1 MRAAV
6 LAGAVALA
14 LLPVGQ
20 ATGRGTNV
28 QLVPVVSGLR
38 APLYVT
44 APSSEPNRLY
54 VVEQAGVI
62 RVIARGK
69 LLRRPFLDIRS
80 RVRSGGN
87 LGLFSIA
94 FHPHYASN
102 HRFYV
107 DYSGRHGN
115 VYVVELRARGGV
127 GLPSSARVILRFHA
141 SADPASHDGG
151 QLAFGPDGRLY
162 VGTGD
167 GFDGAAAQDPASL
180 LGKVLRIEVD
190 DPSAAPEVYAYGLR
204 NPWRFSFD
212 PTTGDLYIG
221 DVGGG
226 RWEEIDR
233 RPRGNAS
240 PSNFGW
246 SAYEGREHV
255 RDTPLG
261 PDAPIP
267 PIAFYPHRKGGCT
280 AVIGGYVYR
289 GRALPAAR
297 GRYFYGD
304 LCSGRVWS
312 VRIVGGKATA
322 WRREPIVVP
331 QLLASFGEDAAG
343 ELYAV
348 SLAGGTVYRIARGG

>member
-1 MRAAV
+1 MRLAA
-6 LAGAVALA
+6 LAGALALA

-20 ATGRGTNV
+20 ATGRSTSV
-28 QLVPVVSGLR
+28 VLVPVVSGLN

-44 APSSEPNRLY
+44 APRSEPNRLY
-54 VVEQAGVI
+54 VVEQSGVI
-62 RVIARGK
+62 RVIAGGK

-80 RVRSGGN
+80 RVRSDEL
-87 LGLFSIA
+87 LGLFSVA
-94 FHPHYASN
+94 FHPRYASN
-102 HRFYV
+102 HRFYI
-107 DYSGRHGN
+107 DYSGRNGN
-115 VYVVELRARGGV
+115 VYVVEMRARAGV
-127 GLPSSARVILRFHA
+127 GLPSSAHVILRFHT
-141 SADPASHDGG
+141 SADPTSHDGG
-151 QLAFGPDGRLY
+151 QLAFGTDGKLY

-167 GFDGAAAQDPASL
+167 GLDRAAPQDPASL
-180 LGKVLRIEVD
+180 LGKVLRIDVD
-190 DPSAAPEVYAYGLR
+190 DPAGEPEVYAYGLR

-212 PTTGDLYIG
+212 RATGDLYIG

-233 RPRGNAS
+233 RPHGSES
-240 PSNFGW
+240 PVNFGW

-261 PDAPIP
+261 PDTPLP
-267 PIAFYPHRKGGCT
+267 PLVFYPHRKGGCS
-280 AVIGGYVYR
+280 AVVGGYVYR
-289 GRALPAAR
+289 GRALPGQR

-312 VRIVGGKATA
+312 VRVSRGRATA

-331 QLLASFGEDAAG
+331 ELLASFGEDAAG

-348 SLAGGTVYRIARGG
+348 SLTGGTVYRLTR

>member
-1 MRAAV
+1 MRPAV
-6 LAGAVALA
+6 LAGIVALA

-20 ATGRGTNV
+20 ATGRSTSLR
-28 QLVPVVSGLR
+28 LVPVVSGLH

-44 APSSEPNRLY
+44 APGSEPNRLY

-62 RVIARGK
+62 RVIAGGK

-80 RVRSGGN
+80 RVRSDGN
-87 LGLFSIA
+87 LGLFSVA

-102 HRFYV
+102 HRFYI
-107 DYSGRHGN
+107 DYSGRNGN
-115 VYVVELRARGGV
+115 VYVVELSARGGI
-127 GLPSSARVILRFHA
+127 GLPSSARVILRFHT
-141 SADPASHDGG
+141 SAAPDSHDGG
-151 QLAFGPDGRLY
+151 QLAFGNDGRLN

-167 GFDGAAAQDPASL
+167 GLDPAAPQDPESL
-180 LGKVLRIEVD
+180 LGKVLRIDVD
-190 DPSAAPEVYAYGLR
+190 DPAAAPEVYAYGLR

-212 PTTGDLYIG
+212 RATGDLYIG
-221 DVGGG
+221 DVGDR

-233 RPRGNAS
+233 RPQGAVS
-240 PSNFGW
+240 PANFGW
-246 SAYEGREHV
+246 SAYEGLEHV

-261 PDAPIP
+261 PDAPTP
-267 PIAFYPHRKGGCT
+267 PIAFYRHRKGGCT
-280 AVIGGYVYR
+280 AVVGGYVYR
-289 GRALPAAR
+289 GRALPGER

-304 LCSGRVWS
+304 LCSGQIWS
-312 VRIVGGKATA
+312 VRVSGGKATA

-348 SLAGGTVYRIARGG
+348 SLAGGTVYRITG

>member
-20 ATGRGTNV
+20 ATGRSTSI

-44 APSSEPNRLY
+44 APSSERNRLY

-62 RVIARGK
+62 RVIAGGK
-69 LLRRPFLDIRS
+69 LLRRPFLDIRG
-80 RVRSGGN
+80 RVRSGAL
-87 LGLFSIA
+87 LGLFSVT

-107 DYSGRHGN
+107 DYSGRNGN
-115 VYVVELRARGGV
+115 VYVIELRARGGI
-127 GLPSSARVILRFHA
+127 GLPSSARVILRFHT
-141 SADPASHDGG
+141 SADPTSHDGG
-151 QLAFGPDGRLY
+151 QLAFGRDGRLY

-167 GFDGAAAQDPASL
+167 GLDRAAPQNPESL
-180 LGKVLRIEVD
+180 LGKVLRIDVD
-190 DPSAAPEVYAYGLR
+190 DPAAEPEVYAYGLR

-212 PTTGDLYIG
+212 RATGNLYIG

-233 RPRGNAS
+233 RPRGSAS
-240 PSNFGW
+240 PANFGW
-246 SAYEGREHV
+246 SAYEGREQV

-267 PIAFYPHRKGGCT
+267 PIAFYRHRKGACS
-280 AVIGGYVYR
+280 AVVGGYVYR
-289 GRALPAAR
+289 GRALPGDR

-304 LCSGRVWS
+304 LCSGLVWS
-312 VRIVGGKATA
+312 VLISGGKATA

-348 SLAGGTVYRIARGG
+348 SLTGGTVYRIMR

>member
-1 MRAAV
+1 MRLAF

-14 LLPVGQ
+14 LLSAAQ
-20 ATGRGTNV
+20 ATGRGTTV
-28 QLVPVVSGLR
+28 HLVPVVSGLR
-38 APLYVT
+38 APVYVT
-44 APSSEPNRLY
+44 APRSEASRLY
-54 VVEQAGVI
+54 VVEQAGKI
-62 RVIARGK
+62 RVVTGGR
-69 LLRRPFLDIRS
+69 LQRRPFLDIRS

-107 DYSGRHGN
+107 DYSGRNGN
-115 VYVVELRARGGV
+115 VYVVELRARRGV
-127 GLPSSARVILRFHA
+127 GLPSSARVILRFHT

-167 GFDGAAAQDPASL
+167 GFERAAAQDPASL
-180 LGKVLRIEVD
+180 LGKVLRIDVD
-190 DPSAAPEVYAYGLR
+190 DPAAAPEVYAYGLR

-212 PTTGDLYIG
+212 PATGALYIG

-255 RDTPLG
+255 RDTPLE
-261 PDAPIP
+261 PDAPAP
-267 PIAFYPHRKGGCT
+267 PIALYPHRKGGCT
-280 AVIGGYVYR
+280 AVVGGYVYR
-289 GRALPAAR
+289 GHSLPGAR

-312 VRIVGGKATA
+312 VRIVRGKATA
-322 WRREPIVVP
+322 SRREPIVVP

-348 SLAGGTVYRIARGG
+348 SLAGGTVYRIVGG

>member
-1 MRAAV
+1 
-6 LAGAVALA
+6 
-14 LLPVGQ
+14 
-20 ATGRGTNV
+20 
-28 QLVPVVSGLR
+28 
-38 APLYVT
+38 
-44 APSSEPNRLY
+44 
-54 VVEQAGVI
+54 VI
-62 RVIARGK
+62 RVVAGGK
-69 LLRRPFLDIRS
+69 LQRRPFLDIRS

-107 DYSGRHGN
+107 DYSGRNGN

-127 GLPSSARVILRFHA
+127 GLPSSARVILRF
-141 SADPASHDGG
+141 STSPDPASHDGG

-167 GFDGAAAQDPASL
+167 GFDRAAAQDPASL
-180 LGKVLRIEVD
+180 LGKVLRIDVD
-190 DPSAAPEVYAYGLR
+190 DPAAAPEVYAYGLR
-204 NPWRFSFD
+204 NPWRFAFH

-233 RPRGNAS
+233 RPRGSAS

-261 PDAPIP
+261 PDPPIP

-280 AVIGGYVYR
+280 AVVGGYVYR
-289 GRALPAAR
+289 GHSLPGAR

-304 LCSGRVWS
+304 LCSGLVWS
-312 VRIVGGKATA
+312 VRIAGDKATA

-331 QLLASFGEDAAG
+331 QLLSSFGEDAAG

-348 SLAGGTVYRIARGG
+348 SLAGGTVYRIVGAG